1 MNRTRTLTPLLAAVA
16 TTLLL
21 SACTGASATGD
32 RAGGDKAGGDR
43 APVTLRIGTD
53 DSPGRPGA
61 DQIDQFAQQVAQ
73 RSDGR
78 LTITPV
84 WQAAGSIVDDWDQA
98 VARMVIDGEVDMG
111 LIPARAWD
119 TEGVTTLRAL
129 HAPFLVTTDDV
140 VAQIVTGDLADD
152 MLAGLDA
159 VGVTGLALLPEGLRH
174 LFVFGDPP
182 TSLTDLGGK
191 VVRAPTSDTT
201 YATFEALGG
210 TPDDL
215 GANVAAF
222 QQGIDDGSV
231 VAAESSFALAG
242 TLMGDPTAIGD
253 VALFPK
259 VNSLV
264 VNTDVMDEL
273 TADQQRVLRDAA
285 AAAVDWAIEHTQD
298 DAELAA
304 QFCANGGRVITA
316 SADREQ
322 LRQAVQPVYDELD
335 QDQST
340 AAMIDQ
346 LQSLVADT
354 DTTAVQRC
362 GGSPADTATAGTAAG
377 EGTAS
382 NEPAGQTTF
391 PDGVYRMEMPVDVL
405 LDAGVDTATAHNHAG
420 IWTLTFEDGRF
431 QESSCSG
438 TYTVEDAR
446 VVIRL
451 GDGDVCGDAAG
462 KVLFSAGWTAE
473 GDELRFRDVRSGHGS
488 DLLVET
494 LFGSRRFTR
503 IG

>member
-16 TTLLL
+16 TSLLL
-21 SACTGASATGD
+21 TACTGASATGNAAD
-32 RAGGDKAGGDR
+32 GDKAGGDR

-73 RSDGR
+73 RSDGQ
-78 LTITPV
+78 LTIEPV

-98 VARMVIDGEVDMG
+98 VARMVIDGDVDMG

-152 MLAGLDA
+152 MLAGLDT

-215 GANVAAF
+215 GNDDVAF
-222 QQGIDDGSV
+222 QKGIDDGSV
-231 VAAESSFALAG
+231 IGAESSFELAPN
-242 TLMGDPTAIGD
+242 LQAQSSAIGD
-253 VALFPK
+253 VAYFPK

-264 VNTDVMDEL
+264 VNTDVFNDL
-273 TADQQRVLRDAA
+273 TANQQRILQDAA
-285 AAAVDWAIEHTQD
+285 RATVDWAIEHTPSNVD
-298 DAELAA
+298 LAE
-304 QFCANGGRVITA
+304 QFCARGGRVV
-316 SADREQ
+316 SAGTDRDE
-322 LRQAVQPVYDELD
+322 LRQAVQSVYDQLLTDEA
-335 QDQST
+335 T

-346 LQSLVADT
+346 IEALMSDADMA
-354 DTTAVQRC
+354 AVPLC
-362 GGSPADTATAGTAAG
+362 DGSPADAETTGT
-377 EGTAS
+377 
-382 NEPAGQTTF
+382 PGQDTF
-391 PDGVYRMEMPVDVL
+391 PEGVYRMEISEEELSAAGAPEGDAANE
-405 LDAGVDTATAHNHAG
+405 AGVY
-420 IWTLTFEDGRF
+420 TLTIADGRF
-431 QESSCSG
+431 VLATRFHLASRNQEGLADCEG
-438 TYTVEDAR
+438 TYTTSGTSVSFVNENCGGEPFFTAR
-446 VVIRL
+446 
-451 GDGDVCGDAAG
+451 
-462 KVLFSAGWTAE
+462 WTAAPE
-473 GDELRFRDVRSGHGS
+473 GLRFEDVSS
-488 DLLVET
+488 DIAFAGPVIEAT
-494 LFGSRRFTR
+494 FGTKPWTKV
-503 IG
+503 G